1 MDKARASQLSE
12 VEELLKTLFRLHL
25 YPRISPEGFTHVEID
40 SAGFDDS
47 GRYYLES
54 SSDLKNWKE
63 IEGTAHSFRDSFE
76 QRFIMEVSEQIGVG
90 KFFRLQRME
99 E

>member
-12 VEELLKTLFRLHL
+12 VEELLNTLFRLRLH
-25 YPRISPEGFTHVEID
+25 PRISPEGFTHLEID
-40 SAGFDDS
+40 YAGFDDS

-54 SSDLKNWKE
+54 SSDLQNWNE
-63 IEGTAHSFRDSFE
+63 IEGTEHSFRDSFE

-90 KFFRLQRME
+90 KFFRLQRVE